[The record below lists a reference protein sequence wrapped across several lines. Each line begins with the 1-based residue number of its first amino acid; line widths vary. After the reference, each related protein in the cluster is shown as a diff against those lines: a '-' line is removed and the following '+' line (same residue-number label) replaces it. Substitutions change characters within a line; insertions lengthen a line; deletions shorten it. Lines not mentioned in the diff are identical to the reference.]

1 MTKIPSS
8 SKVLTIIGLVI
19 EGLSF
24 LAMLGI
30 TLLFSR
36 IPAWFEETIL
46 LFSEDVLEFNQIMN
60 GIPFI
65 RVLLILF
72 SVFISILFIIN
83 LIFFIPTILGKKSQT
98 FTSNVFLYQ
107 AILGGI
113 SLFTN
118 QLLGAIYL
126 ISGIIGRNEL
136 EKNIENVRDGI

>member
-24 LAMLGI
+24 LAMWGI
-30 TLLFSR
+30 TLLLSR

-46 LFSEDVLEFNQIMN
+46 LFSEDMMEFNQIMN

-65 RVLLILF
+65 RVIVILF
-72 SVFISILFIIN
+72 SVFISILFIVN
-83 LIFFIPTILGKKSQT
+83 LIFFIPTILGKKSET

>member
-65 RVLLILF
+65 RVMVILF

>member
-30 TLLFSR
+30 TLLLSR

>member
-19 EGLSF
+19 EGLSS
-24 LAMLGI
+24 LAMWGI
-30 TLLFSR
+30 TLLLSR
-36 IPAWFEETIL
+36 IPAWFEESIL
-46 LFSEDVLEFNQIMN
+46 LFSEDVMEFNQIMN

-65 RVLLILF
+65 RVIVILF
-72 SVFISILFIIN
+72 SVFISILFIVN
-83 LIFFIPTILGKKSQT
+83 LIFFIPTILGKKSET